1 MNNENYSN
9 VLLKG
14 ILNLNCNRKYKKH
27 NQANFFVIH
36 MMLNYDAPLYRPPS
50 EARSLIFQVTLGC
63 SFNEC
68 SFCDMYRS
76 KEYSERSWDEIKT
89 EIDMMANYLPDTKRV
104 FLADGDALNLDSEF
118 MIKIVKYIRVKFAN
132 IERISCYA
140 MPMNILK
147 KTPEELKKMNEA
159 GLNMFYLGIESG
171 SDIVLKKVTKGAIA
185 KTIIKSVNKAKDAG
199 YEMSCMIILGLGG
212 KTYSKEH
219 IKGTA
224 EVISAC
230 SPQYV
235 GALTLYLENG
245 IKQEFIDKFEGE
257 FIKINDDE
265 SLKELHDLISQIET
279 KNKIIFRANHGSNAY
294 TIKGTFPQD
303 KQDMIDKID
312 WMKQHP
318 EIIRPQGLRG
328 F

>member
-1 MNNENYSN
+1 
-9 VLLKG
+9 
-14 ILNLNCNRKYKKH
+14 
-27 NQANFFVIH
+27 

-76 KEYSERSWDEIKT
+76 KQYSERSWDEIKM
-89 EIDMMANYLPDTKRV
+89 EIDMMAKQVPDTRRV
-104 FLADGDALNLDSEF
+104 FLADGDALNLDADYLV
-118 MIKIVKYIRVKFAN
+118 KIVKYIYDKFPN
-132 IERISCYA
+132 LERISCYA
-140 MPMNILK
+140 MPMNLLK
-147 KTPEELKKMNEA
+147 KTPEELKKMHDA
-159 GLNMFYLGIESG
+159 GLNMLYLGIESG
-171 SDIVLKKVTKGAIA
+171 SDIVLKKVTKGATS

-199 YEMSCMIILGLGG
+199 YVMSCMVILGLGG
-212 KTYSKEH
+212 RKYSKEH
-219 IKGTA
+219 VQGTA

-245 IKQEFIDKFEGE
+245 IKDEFLQKYNGE
-257 FIKINDDE
+257 FVRLNDDE
-265 SLKELHDLISQIET
+265 ALEELEGLLRGIEA
-279 KNKIIFRANHGSNAY
+279 KDEIVFRANHGSNAY

-303 KQDMIDKID
+303 KQKMLDQITWLKE
-312 WMKQHP
+312 HP
-318 EIIRPQGLRG
+318 EVVRPQGLRG